1 MPMNEFDNLND
12 EERLKAENEFLKMK
26 LMLENGAR
34 FEKTED
40 GAHLSPQVE
49 NEFLNYIHA
58 FELQSQ
64 NPKYIR
70 VFDRIGRPVH
80 FKPVS
85 EIPDHE
91 IEAAWKKLQEY
102 LNRYHISLE
111 ACSPNVSVREL
122 YRFTT
127 EELFEHEM
135 SDMNIPGMMH
145 GFIYDE
151 FYPDHQYDNT
161 RYAVDDCIACI
172 LKKMPFEYMP
182 CFRAGDLRLNDH
194 FPLSEDA
201 FKLLVNRFKEAYDI
215 IEDAEISEGLCTISD
230 KTCVVKGSY
239 TITAFLQNDPVNLK
253 GNWEVYFELDEESGY
268 WYVWNV
274 QIEGIHF

>member
-1 MPMNEFDNLND
+1 MNEFDNLND

-49 NEFLNYIHA
+49 NEFLNYINA
-58 FELQSQ
+58 FEKQSRD
-64 NPKYIR
+64 PRYIK
-70 VFDRIGRPVH
+70 VFDKIERPAHFRPVG
-80 FKPVS
+80 
-85 EIPDHE
+85 EIPDNE
-91 IEAAWKKLQEY
+91 MEAAWEMLQEY
-102 LNRYHISLE
+102 LSRYQINLDV
-111 ACSPNVSVREL
+111 CSPNISVREL

-151 FYPDHQYDNT
+151 FYPDHRYDNT
-161 RYAVDDCIACI
+161 RYAVDDCIAYI
-172 LKKMPFEYMP
+172 LKKKPFEYMP
-182 CFRAGDLRLNDH
+182 CFRGGDLRLNDH
-194 FPLSEDA
+194 YPLSEDA

-215 IEDAEISEGLCTISD
+215 MEDAEISEGLCTIND
-230 KTCVVKGSY
+230 KNCVVKGSY
-239 TITAFLQNDPVNLK
+239 TITAFLQNDHVNLK
-253 GNWEVYFELDEESGY
+253 GDWEVYFELDEASGC

-274 QIEGIHF
+274 QIDGIRF